1 VELFVFGAGAAFE
14 CCIVVVWLV
23 VVGCRRVA
31 ASCIPAVA
39 VLELPAAMEQA
50 FVGVGQPV
58 VVLERQTFVVAVLL
72 VREPE
77 SVMQADQFVTTLVVQ
92 SLREERL
99 ATR

>member
-1 VELFVFGAGAAFE
+1 
-14 CCIVVVWLV
+14 
-23 VVGCRRVA
+23 
-31 ASCIPAVA
+31 
-39 VLELPAAMEQA
+39 MEQA
-50 FVGVGQPV
+50 FVGAGQPV

-77 SVMQADQFVTTLVVQ
+77 FVMQADQFVTTLVVQ